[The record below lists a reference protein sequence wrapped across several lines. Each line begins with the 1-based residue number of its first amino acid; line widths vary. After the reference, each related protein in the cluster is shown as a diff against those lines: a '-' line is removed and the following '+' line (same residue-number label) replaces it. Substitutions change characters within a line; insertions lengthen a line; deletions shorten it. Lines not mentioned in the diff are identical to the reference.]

1 MIDSDTIFSLGPAT
15 DESQPTVLT
24 LDGKGVHAHLAGDAA
39 GDRYIGIEVEIDG
52 EEDEYTY
59 LYLTADDAELLAQHL
74 MAAAAKTREE
84 R

>member
-1 MIDSDTIFSLGPAT
+1 MIEGDTIFSLRPAT

-24 LDGKGVHAHLAGDAA
+24 LEGKGVHAHLAGDAA

-52 EEDEYTY
+52 EKDEYTY
-59 LYLTADDAELLAQHL
+59 LYLTADNAELLAQHL
-74 MAAAAKTREE
+74 MAAAEKTREE

>member
-1 MIDSDTIFSLGPAT
+1 M
-15 DESQPTVLT
+15 Q
-24 LDGKGVHAHLAGDAA
+24 GKGVDAHLAGDAA

-59 LYLTADDAELLAQHL
+59 LYLTADNAELLAQHL
-74 MAAAAKTREE
+74 MAAAEETREE